1 MADDTGQPGQSG
13 EDRRDPW
20 ASPGNG
26 VPFGKGGD
34 GTQGA
39 AQGES
44 EQERRRRSVAEQPT
58 MTSGPSAAPPPVP
71 PAPGAA
77 PGGGGG
83 PAAGAGYGSG
93 YGQAHGPPGA
103 RPPGAGHGYGYGQTG
118 GQQAGA
124 QYGGALYGRQYGSGQ
139 QYGQPG
145 TGAAYGHPSS
155 APPPYGY
162 GPGPGGYG
170 WPGAPLPNGKS
181 VAAMVIGIISLV
193 VVSSCWGSFIG
204 IITSPVALGLGL
216 SARRAA
222 DRGELGGRG
231 QAVAGF
237 VMGIVGTILSAII
250 VTVIVL
256 MFTVFQDDLE
266 ESETEYGGGTSVD
279 ARGSVTLVAHT
290 TADSGA

>member
-1 MADDTGQPGQSG
+1 MADETGQPGQSG

-26 VPFGKGGD
+26 VPFDKGD
-34 GTQGA
+34 K
-39 AQGES
+39 GES
-44 EQERRRRSVAEQPT
+44 EQERRRRSVADQPT

-77 PGGGGG
+77 SGGGG
-83 PAAGAGYGSG
+83 PAPGAGYGSG
-93 YGQAHGPPGA
+93 YGLAHGRPGA
-103 RPPGAGHGYGYGQTG
+103 QSPGTGQGYGYGQTG
-118 GQQAGA
+118 GQPAGAQFGGA
-124 QYGGALYGRQYGSGQ
+124 QYGQQYGGQQYGQ

-145 TGAAYGHPSS
+145 GGAAWGHPAS
-155 APPPYGY
+155 APSPYGY

-237 VMGIVGTILSAII
+237 VMGIVGTVLSAII

-266 ESETEYGGGTSVD
+266 ESDTEYGGGSSVD
-279 ARGSVTLVAHT
+279 ARGGVTLVAHA